1 MQLGSTVTLT
11 YKGTLDDGTV
21 FGYATAENPMK
32 FQTGM
37 DMAIDGFE
45 AAILEMEEVGEKK
58 TFTVSEYDGYGE
70 YLDDFT
76 ARIPME
82 QIPMRH
88 ELKVGKRIWLSN
100 SKDGDPTPATIIEI
114 DNDKGEVVFDLNH
127 PLAGKQLTFEVE
139 ILDIEDA
146 PENFVSA
153 REKAEH
159 LKEQGKLL
167 GGDQG
172 ESYR

>member
-1 MQLGSTVTLT
+1 
-11 YKGTLDDGTV
+11 
-21 FGYATAENPMK
+21 
-32 FQTGM
+32 
-37 DMAIDGFE
+37 
-45 AAILEMEEVGEKK
+45 
-58 TFTVSEYDGYGE
+58 
-70 YLDDFT
+70 
-76 ARIPME
+76 
-82 QIPMRH
+82 MRH
-88 ELKVGKRIWLSN
+88 ELKVGKRIWMSN

-114 DNDKGEVVFDLNH
+114 DKEQGEVVFDLNH

-139 ILDIEDA
+139 ILEIEDA

>member
-21 FGYATAENPMK
+21 FGFADAENPMK

-45 AAILEMEEVGEKK
+45 AAILEMNEVGEKK
-58 TFTVSEYDGYGE
+58 TFTVSEYDAYGE
-70 YLDDFT
+70 YLDEFT
-76 ARIPME
+76 VRIPME
-82 QIPMRH
+82 QIPVRH
-88 ELKVGKRIWLSN
+88 ELKVGKRIWVSN
-100 SKDGDPTPATIIEI
+100 SKDGDATPATILEI
-114 DNDKGEVVFDLNH
+114 DKENHEVLFDLNH

-139 ILDIEDA
+139 ILEIEDA

-153 REKAEH
+153 KEKAEH
-159 LKEQGKLL
+159 LREQGKLL